1 MPTTEKIASIDIG
14 SNTVLLL
21 IAEID
26 VTNYRIKTLANFY
39 EMPRISKDLKKTGI
53 ISSQRKEKLFEVL
66 ENYKKKISEYKCD
79 KVLVSATNAFRIAEN
94 ASEIIMEIKN
104 KFGFNVKILSGD
116 EEANYSF
123 LGATFDFQLER
134 NTLVIDIGGGSTEI
148 IYGSKSDI
156 LFKKSFGFGV
166 VSLTENFIS
175 NYPVNN
181 SEISKIKT
189 YTTHN
194 FDELL
199 NVIPKSPF
207 SIAVAGTPTTLSCI
221 KQNLKI
227 YSEEKIEKSVLA
239 TKDLENLISKL
250 KILTPTQIRNNFG
263 TVVAGREDVLLT
275 GTLILFSLAEVLNI
289 EQFYVSGKGIRY
301 GAIVD
306 YMNKQTNTQ
315 NS

>member
-26 VTNYRIKTLANFY
+26 ITNHRIKTLANFY

-53 ISSQRKEKLFEVL
+53 ISSQRKEKLFKVL

-79 KVLVSATNAFRIAEN
+79 TILVSATNAFRIAEN
-94 ASEIIMEIKN
+94 ANEIVMEIKN

-116 EEANYSF
+116 EEAKYSF

-181 SEISKIKT
+181 SEIAKIKT

-194 FDELL
+194 FDELSDI
-199 NVIPKSPF
+199 IPRAPF

-227 YSEEKIEKSVLA
+227 YSEEKIEKSVLS

-250 KILTPTQIRNNFG
+250 KTMTPTEIKNSFG
-263 TVVAGREDVLLT
+263 AVVAGREDVLLT
-275 GTLILFSLAEVLNI
+275 GTLILFSLAKVLSI

-301 GAIVD
+301 GAIID
-306 YMNKQTNTQ
+306 YMYKQTNT
-315 NS
+315 